1 MRNKIACLDA
11 DIIIKT
17 TANNSDM
24 LDDNIE
30 VFNKCYLHEYVFN
43 EIKWPKT
50 TIIKLDSLI
59 RSEEIELITDE
70 QLYEM
75 IGNKN
80 YFLNTLEKACEIF
93 AVDYNQYYSNLENI
107 NNKNNFIKKLRE
119 DDNLISSNL
128 GETKTLQMIIL
139 FRDLLDNEINYFL
152 SEDRRARRGIILK
165 FSQTIKG
172 YKING
177 VSLIGIFYL
186 LKENGTSKIKALEYI
201 KELGIESNKIYNLKN
216 NMENMDSEEIINKM
230 YNGELSLLRTGDL
243 KLQN

>member
-24 LDDNIE
+24 LDDIIE

-80 YFLNTLEKACEIF
+80 YFLNTLEKACE
-93 AVDYNQYYSNLENI
+93 
-107 NNKNNFIKKLRE
+107 
-119 DDNLISSNL
+119 
-128 GETKTLQMIIL
+128 T
-139 FRDLLDNEINYFL
+139 
-152 SEDRRARRGIILK
+152 
-165 FSQTIKG
+165 
-172 YKING
+172 
-177 VSLIGIFYL
+177 
-186 LKENGTSKIKALEYI
+186 AL
-201 KELGIESNKIYNLKN
+201 
-216 NMENMDSEEIINKM
+216 
-230 YNGELSLLRTGDL
+230 
-243 KLQN
+243 